1 MKRRFKTVRA
11 VSALLLILALPG
23 CKKEECVQSER
34 CRLAPETGPCFAAI
48 PRYYY
53 DKEEKR
59 CKEFT
64 WGGCQG
70 VVPFETLEA
79 CKACECNQ

>member
-1 MKRRFKTVRA
+1 MKRTLNG
-11 VSALLLILALPG
+11 VSAVGALLWVLALPG
-23 CKKEECVQSER
+23 CKKEACVQSGR
-34 CRLAPETGPCFAAI
+34 CRLAPETGPCFASM

-53 DKEEKR
+53 DREEKR

-64 WGGCQG
+64 WGGCDG

>member
-1 MKRRFKTVRA
+1 MKRKLTRA
-11 VSALLLILALPG
+11 GAVGALLWGLALPA

-34 CRLAPETGPCFAAI
+34 CRLVPDPGPCFAAM

-53 DKEEKR
+53 NKEEKR

-79 CKACECNQ
+79 CKACECND

>member
-1 MKRRFKTVRA
+1 MKNIPNNIGRVGIFA
-11 VSALLLILALPG
+11 LAL
-23 CKKEECVQSER
+23 CLSNCRQHCVQSER
-34 CRLAPETGPCFAAI
+34 CGLAPDPGPCFGDM

-59 CKEFT
+59 CKQFT
-64 WGGCQG
+64 YGGCEG

-79 CKACECNQ
+79 CQQCECK

>member
-1 MKRRFKTVRA
+1 MKKTLNCVRA
-11 VSALLLILALPG
+11 VGALLLVLALPG
-23 CKKEECVQSER
+23 CKKEECVLSER
-34 CRLAPETGPCFAAI
+34 CQLVPDGGPCFADI

-59 CKEFT
+59 CKQFT

-79 CKACECNQ
+79 CLECVCNQ

>member
-1 MKRRFKTVRA
+1 MKRTLNSGGA
-11 VSALLLILALPG
+11 LIALLLVVAVPG

-34 CRLAPETGPCFAAI
+34 CRLAPETGPCFAAM

-53 DKEEKR
+53 DREEKR

-64 WGGCQG
+64 WGGCNG

-79 CKACECNQ
+79 CKECECNR